1 MSVNFCGINISY
13 SVQCGCAVKISWLT
27 LVILMPKGC
36 WVHVNIFTR
45 YTQSLTLCI
54 CPSARPLVIICLFLE
69 LHHETVVLAASM
81 FLDSPAAG
89 TRYLYC
95 FVLFPWHLD
104 NSATSWRHVFSVR
117 SVVSHCCDCLDRKI
131 CALYIFRTEL
141 TILTARVS
149 IGQLVACWY
158 SDDGNK
164 SVIGFVTNCTVNTH
178 WCSLFFQLLTDWP
191 GIGALHTTTMTLQHE
206 YPENICEET
215 GIGIGREYINI
226 LCHFLVEKFRQEIV
240 KKEEVCAIF

>member
-1 MSVNFCGINISY
+1 MYCIRVADEWQRRRVCRRHVHYVPAEYIRRSCIREYCRQNTIMCSRGNKQTFLQTPFFYMSVNFCGINISY

-178 WCSLFFQLLTDWP
+178 WCSLFFN
-191 GIGALHTTTMTLQHE
+191 
-206 YPENICEET
+206 Y
-215 GIGIGREYINI
+215 
-226 LCHFLVEKFRQEIV
+226 
-240 KKEEVCAIF
+240 